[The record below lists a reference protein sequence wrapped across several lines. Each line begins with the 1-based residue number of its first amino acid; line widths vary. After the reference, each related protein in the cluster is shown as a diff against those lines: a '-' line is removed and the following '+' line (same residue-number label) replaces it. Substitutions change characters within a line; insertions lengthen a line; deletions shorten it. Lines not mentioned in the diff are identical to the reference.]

1 MFDEEMIKELRAIM
15 RLYVETV
22 RGDTTCS
29 KVVEDIAAMTDLAV
43 SDLEEQGITDVNWL
57 ALFRKL
63 LDLFDEEMKEKIKRK
78 GTL

>member
-1 MFDEEMIKELRAIM
+1 MFGEEVIKELRTIV

-29 KVVEDIAAMTDLAV
+29 QVVEDLAAMTDLAV
-43 SDLEEQGITDVNWL
+43 SDLEERGITDVNWL
-57 ALFRKL
+57 TLFRKL

-78 GTL
+78 VTL